1 MIADSRKNF
10 RKLNK
15 LNLKRIES
23 FGYFAQ
29 MQDKAAAAIRS
40 SRQKLQP
47 LKLDPLR
54 HSDCKIA
61 KKKIITVSPPEQS
74 LVSELS
80 ERLQFRKMPAL
91 KKSLT
96 LQRAKKGLI

>member
-1 MIADSRKNF
+1 MGKNSPNEQSRNFSSTMNKVDLKSSLISQLHKENLISERRKNF

-23 FGYFAQ
+23 YGYFPQ

-40 SRQKLQP
+40 SRQKLLP

-54 HSDCKIA
+54 HSDCRIA
-61 KKKIITVSPPEQS
+61 KNKFITV
-74 LVSELS
+74 
-80 ERLQFRKMPAL
+80 
-91 KKSLT
+91 
-96 LQRAKKGLI
+96 

>member
-1 MIADSRKNF
+1 
-10 RKLNK
+10 
-15 LNLKRIES
+15 
-23 FGYFAQ
+23 

-61 KKKIITVSPPEQS
+61 KKKIITVSPPELS

-80 ERLQFRKMPAL
+80 EKLQFRKMPTL

-96 LQRAKKGLI
+96 LQRAKKSPVYGKKESHTKDVSPLNLANLKIPYAD